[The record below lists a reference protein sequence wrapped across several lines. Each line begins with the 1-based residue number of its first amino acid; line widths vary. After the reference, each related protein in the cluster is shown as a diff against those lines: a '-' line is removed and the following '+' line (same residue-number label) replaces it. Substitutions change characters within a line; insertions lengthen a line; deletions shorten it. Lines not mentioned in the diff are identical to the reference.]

1 MVLCREE
8 NRRLREYAGMLGG
21 DPAAFLGEM
30 VSECKCSMCL
40 GRMCGGG
47 GEGMRLKQ

>member
-1 MVLCREE
+1 VEWLEKENLGCREE

-30 VSECKCSMCL
+30 VRTTS
-40 GRMCGGG
+40 
-47 GEGMRLKQ
+47 Q